1 MKTVKRILKI
11 FYSVLFVVFIIIAF
25 FVILTTT
32 NLVKGYNFYVVM
44 SGSMEPAIKTG
55 SIVGTKEKDEYT
67 KGDVITVMVNNDP
80 NNTYTHRIVEIKEDS
95 YITKGDANEDNDADP
110 AFKDSILGS
119 VFISIPLMGYIVNFA
134 KQPTGFLLMVIVPA
148 VIIIALEINN
158 VKESAQSIIEK
169 KKEKDI
175 NSKEKK
181 DEEI

>member
-11 FYSVLFVVFIIIAF
+11 FYSVLFAIFIIIALF
-25 FVILTTT
+25 IILTTT

-44 SGSMEPAIKTG
+44 SGSMEPSIKAG

-110 AFKDSILGS
+110 AFKDSVLGS
-119 VFISIPLMGYIVNFA
+119 VFITIPLMGYIVNFA

-158 VKESAQSIIEK
+158 VKESALSIIK
-169 KKEKDI
+169 KKREKDI